1 MVEEMIEDLESGLN
15 ELWID
20 YLVFRDGCST
30 EKAMNLLDIDL
41 ESLDGVE
48 KELDYIR
55 VEFDNM
61 ADNEELSKNFYDR
74 FDHYWDELNYLK
86 TDYMKGKI

>member
-1 MVEEMIEDLESGLN
+1 MDMIEELESGLN

-30 EKAMNLLDIDL
+30 EKAMNLLDVDL

-61 ADNEELSKNFYDR
+61 ADNEELSKKFYDR
-74 FDHYWDELNYLK
+74 FDFYWNELNYLK